1 MSDSLEIS
9 KPSAAADSF
18 GQSILEAHG
27 LDDKAKAIDAL
38 LWKRCRS
45 PEDLLYCFVMR
56 DALHRVTQEDIAAEA
71 PDPGKLSEEDLMYG
85 DVQLSVRWVNGL
97 PQYLMQG
104 IPLEDVEAYEDSQ
117 GGTGAYL
124 SALCFRYQATMD
136 PVVLGR
142 AHIVFEALYSIYELG
157 LQEQKG
163 WIPKP
168 YGFQCTQQGSMDN
181 QCIYYQGLVRYY
193 RIAPPADKERI
204 ERVLVDEM
212 DYWIRNRYKMHV
224 PYFGQWVDYT
234 TEAFYPG
241 HWSLCYLPLCDAVW
255 KITGDEKYKKEYDW
269 LLGRTKIEP
278 GKDPEYLLTEVRCL
292 HRWYYEFG
300 ALLEQD
306 AQPRERWLRGLNY
319 QIGAFR
325 FAESGKIDTD
335 YIRFDIQARH
345 HEYTWL
351 LPRSEADRKQI
362 EKQLMEYKLEDSL
375 YTFPGY
381 GEIKPLAFRTKAITT
396 GWLVNWLEVFW
407 KGRAKGDW

>member
-1 MSDSLEIS
+1 MSG
-9 KPSAAADSF
+9 SF
-18 GQSILEAHG
+18 DQSISDAHSV
-27 LDDKAKAIDAL
+27 DDKAKAIDAL
-38 LWKRCRS
+38 LWERCRS
-45 PEDLLYCFVMR
+45 PENVLYCFVMHH
-56 DALHRVTQEDIAAEA
+56 ALHRVTQEDIAVEA
-71 PDPGKLSEEDLMYG
+71 PDPDKLSRDDLMYG
-85 DVQLSVRWVNGL
+85 DEEMSVRWVHGL

-124 SALCFRYQATMD
+124 SALCFQYQATMD
-136 PVVLGR
+136 PAVLGR

-157 LQEQKG
+157 LKEQRG

-168 YGFQCTQQGSMDN
+168 YGFQCTKQSSMDN
-181 QCIYYQGLVRYY
+181 QCPYYQGLVRYY
-193 RIAPPADKERI
+193 RIAPSSDKERI

-224 PYFGQWVDYT
+224 PYFGQWVDF
-234 TEAFYPG
+234 AGDKFYPG
-241 HWSLCYLPLCDAVW
+241 HWTLCFLPLCDAVC

-269 LLGRTKIEP
+269 LLGRTKLGP
-278 GKDPEYLLTEVRCL
+278 GKDPEYLLTKISCF

-306 AQPRERWLRGLNY
+306 AKPRERWLRGLKY

-325 FAESGKIDTD
+325 FAESRKIDTD
-335 YIRFDIQARH
+335 YIRFEPNARH

-351 LPRSEADRKQI
+351 LPRSEADRNQI
-362 EKQLMEYKLEDSL
+362 VKQLMLYRLEDSL

-381 GEIKPLAFRTKAITT
+381 GKIKPLTFRTKAITT
-396 GWLVNWLEVFW
+396 GWLVNWLETFW
-407 KGRAKGDW
+407 KGRNKGDW

>member
-1 MSDSLEIS
+1 MSDSKEIS
-9 KPSAAADSF
+9 KPSELSGSF
-18 GQSILEAHG
+18 DRSISAEHNM
-27 LDDKAKAIDAL
+27 DEKARAIDEL
-38 LWKRCRS
+38 LWERCRS
-45 PEDLLYCFVMR
+45 PEDLLYCFVMK

-71 PDPGKLSEEDLMYG
+71 PDPDKLSEEDLMYG
-85 DVQLSVRWVNGL
+85 SEKMSVRRVNGL

-104 IPLEDVEAYEDSQ
+104 IPLEDVEAYEDTQ

-136 PVVLGR
+136 SAVLDR
-142 AHIVFEALYSIYELG
+142 AHLVFEALYSIYELG
-157 LQEQKG
+157 LEEQKG

-181 QCIYYQGLVRYY
+181 QCPYYQGLVRYY
-193 RIAPPADKERI
+193 RIAPSADRERI

-234 TEAFYPG
+234 TETFYPG

-255 KITGDEKYKKEYDW
+255 KITGDEKYKKEYGW
-269 LLGRTKIEP
+269 LMGRTKIEP
-278 GKDPEYLLTEVRCL
+278 GEDPEYLLTKIRCL

-306 AQPRERWLRGLNY
+306 AQPRESWLRGLRY
-319 QIGAFR
+319 QIDAFR

-335 YIRFDIQARH
+335 YFNFDTNARH

-351 LPRSEADRKQI
+351 LPRSEADRNQI

-375 YTFPGY
+375 YKFPGY
-381 GEIKPLAFRTKAITT
+381 GKIKPLTFRLKAITT
-396 GWLVNWLEVFW
+396 GLLVHWLEIFW

>member
-1 MSDSLEIS
+1 
-9 KPSAAADSF
+9 
-18 GQSILEAHG
+18 
-27 LDDKAKAIDAL
+27 
-38 LWKRCRS
+38 
-45 PEDLLYCFVMR
+45 
-56 DALHRVTQEDIAAEA
+56 
-71 PDPGKLSEEDLMYG
+71 
-85 DVQLSVRWVNGL
+85 
-97 PQYLMQG
+97 
-104 IPLEDVEAYEDSQ
+104 
-117 GGTGAYL
+117 
-124 SALCFRYQATMD
+124 
-136 PVVLGR
+136 
-142 AHIVFEALYSIYELG
+142 
-157 LQEQKG
+157 
-163 WIPKP
+163 
-168 YGFQCTQQGSMDN
+168 
-181 QCIYYQGLVRYY
+181 
-193 RIAPPADKERI
+193 
-204 ERVLVDEM
+204 
-212 DYWIRNRYKMHV
+212 
-224 PYFGQWVDYT
+224 
-234 TEAFYPG
+234 
-241 HWSLCYLPLCDAVW
+241 VW